1 MIKLMIVE
9 DNEVVRQ
16 GLSHLLAAEAG
27 IAIVADAQSGAIA
40 LEKLESGIWVDV
52 MLIDWNMPGL
62 SGVDLTRRVK
72 LLMPHI
78 KVIILTMHSKDEYR
92 MQVINAGASAY
103 VLKDLAIEDLAK
115 IIREVYAKCS

>member
-40 LEKLESGIWVDV
+40 LEKLASGIGVDV

-62 SGVDLTRRVK
+62 SGVELTSRVK

-92 MQVINAGASAY
+92 MQAISAGASAY

-115 IIREVYAKCS
+115 IIREV